1 MESSV
6 LNQKAMKKY
15 LNICKESLTN
25 SASVF
30 VVLLV
35 CQLIVWFLG
44 GKVTAFDS
52 ALSALLHY
60 GKDSISI
67 LFLATSSLLLLAF
80 ALFFEGAPV
89 ALLFRKYVAVPAL
102 SISGHMLSMAA
113 GSIVGWYLI
122 ISIKNHFDFTILLQ
136 VIFIYVLSIMFST
149 MCLSAKPFFDNDLPQ
164 LKEENGKFVSGFT
177 ALMGGV
183 TFTVMYLL
191 YVYNFNPIGT
201 GH

>member
-1 MESSV
+1 M
-6 LNQKAMKKY
+6 NQISKKKY
-15 LNICKESLTN
+15 LNICKESLIN
-25 SASVF
+25 SCSIF

-35 CQLIVWFLG
+35 CQLIVWLLD

-67 LFLATSSLLLLAF
+67 LFLTTASLLLLAL

-102 SISGHMLSMAA
+102 NISGHMLSMAA
-113 GSIVGWYLI
+113 GSTVGWYLI
-122 ISIKNHFDFTILLQ
+122 VSIENHFDFTVLLQ
-136 VIFIYVLSIMFST
+136 IIFIYFASIIFSI
-149 MCLSAKPFFDNDLPQ
+149 MCLSAKPFFDTDLAQ
-164 LKEENGKFVSGFT
+164 LKEEHGKAITVFT
-177 ALMGGV
+177 VLMGGIASV
-183 TFTVMYLL
+183 VMYFG